1 MTTDDYGGAADINGI
16 AVQPFSFRSQ
26 GELCAGDLRLPA
38 WPGPHAVVI
47 LAAGLGGTRLMRL
60 PAFADRFARAGV
72 AAVTFDYRHFGDS
85 EGTPRQLIDIAAQRH
100 DWTAAIDAVRA
111 RSDIDTNK
119 VALWGT
125 SFAGGHVLSVAA
137 ARRDVQAVVAQGPFT
152 DGWASART
160 LGAKSMVKL
169 TGYAAAD
176 VVNGVRGRG
185 PAYVQAFGPRGS
197 AALMTAPDAMPGVQR
212 LVESSP
218 VAVDT
223 RVAARIAL
231 HIGLDRPG
239 RALSPLSA
247 PTLIQVCRG
256 DSVAPDTATLR
267 HIRRANNPL
276 ITAEV
281 LPYGHFDIYF
291 GDAFDRITTRQIE
304 FLHQAGL

>member
-1 MTTDDYGGAADINGI
+1 MTIDDHHTASDDNDI
-16 AVQPFSFRSQ
+16 AVQPFSFRSH
-26 GELCAGDLRLPA
+26 GDLCVGDLRLPA
-38 WPGPHAVVI
+38 RPGPHPVVI

-60 PAFADRFARAGV
+60 PAFADRFARAGL

-85 EGTPRQLIDIAAQRH
+85 EGTPRQLIDIAAQRQ
-100 DWTAAIDAVRA
+100 DWNAAIDAVRA
-111 RSDIDTNK
+111 RSEIDPNK

-137 ARRDVQAVVAQGPFT
+137 ARRDVQAVLAQGPFT

-160 LGAKSMVKL
+160 LGAVSMVKV

-176 VVNGVRGRG
+176 VVNNVRGRG
-185 PAYVQAFGPRGS
+185 PVYVQAFGPRGS

-212 LVESSP
+212 LVQSSP
-218 VAVDT
+218 VPVDT
-223 RVAARIAL
+223 RAAARIAL

-239 RALSPLSA
+239 RALSSLRA

-267 HIRRANNPL
+267 HIRRAKNAL
-276 ITAEV
+276 ITTEV

-291 GDAFDRITTRQIE
+291 GDAFDRITTRQID
-304 FLHQAGL
+304 FLRLAGL